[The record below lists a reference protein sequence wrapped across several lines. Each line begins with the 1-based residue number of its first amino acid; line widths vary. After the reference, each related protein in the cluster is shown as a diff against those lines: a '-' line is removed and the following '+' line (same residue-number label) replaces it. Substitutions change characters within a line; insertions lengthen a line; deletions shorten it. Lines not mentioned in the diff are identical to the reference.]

1 MHLHQAIAAVFLP
14 ATVLCMSVTAHAQD
28 ASDAPI
34 EATEPSGTGDILAE
48 LDQLAETAADE
59 ASGLL
64 LAQEQAKAG
73 EFLQALGTVERVLA
87 LHPKSQSGRLL
98 HAVYLCQID
107 DLPGGEA
114 EMDKLKKKNFP
125 EELWGQAQALC
136 KLNTGDA
143 Q

>member
-1 MHLHQAIAAVFLP
+1 MHLHRAIAATGLP
-14 ATVLCMSVTAHAQD
+14 AALICMSATAHAQD
-28 ASDAPI
+28 ASETPT
-34 EATEPSGTGDILAE
+34 EVTEPSGTDDILAE
-48 LDQLAETAADE
+48 LDQLADAAADE

-87 LHPKSQSGRLL
+87 QHPKSQSGRLL

-114 EMDKLKKKNFP
+114 EMDKLKEKNFP

-136 KLNTGDA
+136 KLNAGDA

>member
-1 MHLHQAIAAVFLP
+1 MHLHQAITAALLP
-14 ATVLCMSVTAHAQD
+14 ATLLCLSVTAHAQD

-34 EATEPSGTGDILAE
+34 EATEPSGTDDILAE
-48 LDQLAETAADE
+48 LDQLAEAAADE

-73 EFLQALGTVERVLA
+73 EFLQALSTVERVLA

-107 DLPGGEA
+107 DLPGGAA
-114 EMDKLKKKNFP
+114 EMNKLKEKNFP
-125 EELWGQAQALC
+125 EELWGQAQTLC
-136 KLNTGDA
+136 KLDAGDV